1 MVLWL
6 FYGLS
11 ALVVVL
17 DQWSK
22 QIAEAAMDLGDG
34 FVVTSWFNWAL
45 AYNEGAAW
53 SFLSNAGGW
62 QRWFFVVLSIAVS
75 IALVVWISRVWRNEK
90 VLALSLALVLGGAVG
105 NLIDRVLYG
114 HVIDFIQWHYNGW
127 YFPTFNVADMS
138 ITAGAA
144 VMIWCSF
151 FGSESSVAA
160 NSEQ

>member
-1 MVLWL
+1 MGQWL

-11 ALVVVL
+11 AVIIVL

-22 QIAEAAMDLGDG
+22 QVAEAAMDLGDG
-34 FVVTSWFNWAL
+34 FVVASWFNWAL

-75 IALVVWISRVWRNEK
+75 IALVVWISRVWRSERM
-90 VLALSLALVLGGAVG
+90 LALSLALVLGGAVG

-127 YFPTFNVADMS
+127 YFPTFNVADMA

-151 FGSESSVAA
+151 FGADSSVAA
-160 NSEQ
+160 SSER